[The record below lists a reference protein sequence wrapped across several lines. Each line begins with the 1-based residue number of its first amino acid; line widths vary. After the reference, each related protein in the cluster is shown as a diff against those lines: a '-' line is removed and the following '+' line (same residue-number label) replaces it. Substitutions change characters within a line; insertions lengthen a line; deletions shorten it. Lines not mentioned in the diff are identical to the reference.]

1 MSDQDTSPQTPLT
14 NLSDALA
21 KAVESAANATVS
33 VYGRRRVPATGIVW
47 SDKGVIVTASHVI
60 EREED
65 IQIGLP
71 QGGTTTATLI
81 GRDHS
86 RDLAVLRV
94 QEGPG
99 GNLTAATRRS
109 DPLRV
114 GEIVLALGR
123 PGENVQA
130 SFGIVNALGGGR
142 RRRRRL
148 ADAISAELTLFP
160 GFSGGPLIDAGGAV
174 AGMNTSGP
182 FQRGSA
188 TIPTGQIDVIT
199 SELETHGRIRHAWLG
214 VTLQPV
220 ELPAAAEGDQESG
233 LLISGITAES
243 PAAAAGLMVGDILTT
258 LDGQPLAQAGDL
270 QVLLTPDTIGTEVT
284 LGLLRGGA
292 QREQAVTPV
301 ERPEGAEPRQGRHGR
316 HR

>member
-1 MSDQDTSPQTPLT
+1 MSENQSPLT

-21 KAVESAANATVS
+21 NAVERAATSTVT
-33 VYGRRRVPATGIVW
+33 VYGRRRVPASGIVW
-47 SDKGVIVTASHVI
+47 NDKGLIVTASHVI

-71 QGGTTTATLI
+71 DGGTVTATLV

-86 RDLAVLRV
+86 RDLAVLRL
-94 QEGPG
+94 QDGQ
-99 GNLTAATRRS
+99 NAKLTAGAHRS
-109 DPLRV
+109 EPLRV
-114 GEIVLALGR
+114 GEIILALGR

-130 SFGIVNALGGGR
+130 SFGIVNAIGGYR
-142 RRRRRL
+142 RRRRRT
-148 ADAISAELTLFP
+148 ADAVSAELTLFP
-160 GFSGGPLIDAGGAV
+160 GFSGGPLIDASGAI

-182 FQRGSA
+182 FRRGSA
-188 TIPTGQIDVIT
+188 TIPAGQIDIIT

-220 ELPAAAEGDQESG
+220 ELPAGAEGEQESG
-233 LLISGITAES
+233 LLVSGVTTES
-243 PAAAAGLMVGDILTT
+243 PAAQAGLMVGDILTT

-270 QVLLTPDTIGTEVT
+270 QLLLTPDTIGTEVT

-292 QREQAVTPV
+292 QREQKATPV
-301 ERPEGAEPRQGRHGR
+301 ERPESAEPRHGHGRHG
-316 HR
+316 HHGG

>member
-1 MSDQDTSPQTPLT
+1 MSDQDTSPQNPLT

-21 KAVESAANATVS
+21 NAVETAASATVT

-47 SDKGVIVTASHVI
+47 SENGLIVTASHVI

-71 QGGTTTATLI
+71 EGGNATATLI

-86 RDLAVLRV
+86 RDLAVLRA
-94 QEGPG
+94 QG
-99 GNLTAATRRS
+99 GQSGALKAANRRS
-109 DPLRV
+109 EPLRV

-142 RRRRRL
+142 HRRRRR

-160 GFSGGPLIDAGGAV
+160 GFSGGPLIDASGAI

-182 FQRGSA
+182 FRRGSA
-188 TIPTGQIDVIT
+188 TIPAGQIDVIT

-220 ELPAAAEGDQESG
+220 ELPAGVEGESG
-233 LLISGITAES
+233 LLISGVTAES
-243 PAAAAGLMVGDILTT
+243 PAASAGLMVGDILTT

-270 QVLLTPDTIGTEVT
+270 QMLLTPDTIGTEVT
-284 LGLLRGGA
+284 VGLLRGGA
-292 QREQAVTPV
+292 QREQKVTPV
-301 ERPEGAEPRQGRHGR
+301 ERPEGAEPRHGRHGR
-316 HR
+316 HGG